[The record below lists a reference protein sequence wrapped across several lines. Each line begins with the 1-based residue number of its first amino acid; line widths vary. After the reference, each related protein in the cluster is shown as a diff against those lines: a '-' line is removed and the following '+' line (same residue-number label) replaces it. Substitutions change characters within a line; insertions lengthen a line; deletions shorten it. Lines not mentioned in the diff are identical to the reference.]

1 MKFMERERKL
11 AIILQKKIYMYA
23 KTKNQKANF
32 KEDTEDR
39 VEQKSFSDKEKVSL
53 LLNFRKEA

>member
-1 MKFMERERKL
+1 
-11 AIILQKKIYMYA
+11 MYA